1 MRSRRLAGAG
11 VAAAAA
17 ALALAACSSSASSSP
32 PAAASSS
39 SAPAASAGVAS
50 ASPASTASAGTE
62 GSAVSAADLSAA
74 QATVKSASTVP
85 TGIPETQQLSSPPPK
100 GKTVLFLQCEEV
112 QCGYEG
118 TGLKAAAAAVGWT
131 VKTLNFQAAN
141 PATLVSALQTGL
153 QYHPV
158 AAFFTGVPQ
167 EAWQSE
173 QKAYAAAGAILVDDY
188 NATAP
193 TGIGVEP
200 GRGYGN
206 ESVAIGTTIADEQIV
221 NSGGAAAASL
231 IVSVPTYT
239 VFDPMVTAY
248 KAQIAKDCP
257 TCSVTEDDF
266 TLPQMLGGQLVPAV
280 VSAAKRIPNLKYIVS
295 VDGAFT
301 DTLPGALKAAGLA
314 GKYQIINGG
323 GIATDQQFVQAG
335 TELTTVSNPLTEGGW
350 QDMDMA
356 IRFAMHLPES
366 PGDLQVPWVLL
377 NKSNI
382 GTPSDSYDVPTNY
395 PSLFEKLWDVG

>member
-1 MRSRRLAGAG
+1 MRSRRLAGVG
-11 VAAAAA
+11 VAAA
-17 ALALAACSSSASSSP
+17 ALALAACSSS
-32 PAAASSS
+32 SSS
-39 SAPAASAGVAS
+39 SNSAPSSPAAST
-50 ASPASTASAGTE
+50 PASTASASAASTASAGAA
-62 GSAVSAADLSAA
+62 GSAVTAADLAAA
-74 QATVKSASTVP
+74 QAAVKSASTVP
-85 TGIPETQQLSSPPPK
+85 TAIPETEQLSSAPPK

-118 TGLKAAAAAVGWT
+118 TGMKAAAAAIGWN
-131 VKTLNFQAAN
+131 VKVLNFQAAN
-141 PATLVSALQTGL
+141 PATLVSALQAGL

-158 AAFFTGVPQ
+158 AAFFSGVPQ

-173 QKAYAAAGAILVDDY
+173 QKAYAAAGAIIVDNY
-188 NATAP
+188 LSAAPSGTA
-193 TGIGVEP
+193 VEP

-206 ESVAIGTTIADEQIV
+206 ESVAIGTTIADEQIAD
-221 NSGGAAAASL
+221 SGGAAAASM
-231 IVSVPTYT
+231 IISVPAYT

-248 KAQIAKDCP
+248 KAEIAKDCAS
-257 TCSVTEDDF
+257 CSVTEDDF

-280 VSAAKRIPNLKYIVS
+280 VSAAKRISNLKYIVT

-301 DTLPGALKAAGLA
+301 DTLPEALKAAGLA

-323 GIATDQQFVQAG
+323 GIATDQQYVLSG

-356 IRFAMHLPES
+356 IRFVMHLPES
-366 PGDLQVPWVLL
+366 TGDEDVPWVLL

>member
-1 MRSRRLAGAG
+1 
-11 VAAAAA
+11 
-17 ALALAACSSSASSSP
+17 
-32 PAAASSS
+32 
-39 SAPAASAGVAS
+39 
-50 ASPASTASAGTE
+50 
-62 GSAVSAADLSAA
+62 
-74 QATVKSASTVP
+74 
-85 TGIPETQQLSSPPPK
+85 
-100 GKTVLFLQCEEV
+100 
-112 QCGYEG
+112 
-118 TGLKAAAAAVGWT
+118 
-131 VKTLNFQAAN
+131 
-141 PATLVSALQTGL
+141 
-153 QYHPV
+153 V

-206 ESVAIGTTIADEQIV
+206 ESVAIGTTIADEQIA
-221 NSGGAAAASL
+221 NSDGAAAASL
-231 IVSVPTYT
+231 VVSVPTYT

-257 TCSVTEDDF
+257 ACSVTEADF
-266 TLPQMLGGQLVPAV
+266 TLPQMLGGDLVPAV
-280 VSAAKRIPNLKYIVS
+280 VSAAKRISNLKYIVS

-323 GIATDQQFVQAG
+323 GIATDQQFVLNG
-335 TELTTVSNPLTEGGW
+335 TELTTVSNPLTFGGW

-366 PGDLQVPWVLL
+366 PGDEDVPWVLL

>member
-1 MRSRRLAGAG
+1 MRPRRSRLAGAG
-11 VAAAAA
+11 LAAAAL
-17 ALALAACSSSASSSP
+17 LALAACSS
-32 PAAASSS
+32 ASSS
-39 SAPAASAGVAS
+39 SASAPAAAGTTSAS
-50 ASPASTASAGTE
+50 AAAAAGTTSAVAAAVAAVKTASTM
-62 GSAVSAADLSAA
+62 
-74 QATVKSASTVP
+74 P
-85 TGIPETQQLSSPPPK
+85 TSIPETQSLPSAPPK

-112 QCGYEG
+112 QCSYEG
-118 TGLKAAAAAVGWT
+118 DGLKAAAAAIGWT
-131 VKTLNFQAAN
+131 VKVLNFQAAN

-206 ESVAIGTTIADEQIV
+206 ESVAIGTTIADEQV
-221 NSGGAAAASL
+221 ANSGGTAANSL

-248 KAQIAKDCP
+248 KAQMAKDCP

-280 VSAAKRIPNLKYIVS
+280 VSAAKRIPNLKYIVT

-366 PGDLQVPWVLL
+366 PGDEQVPWVLL

-382 GTPSDSYDVPTNY
+382 GTPSDSYDVPANY

>member
-1 MRSRRLAGAG
+1 VKSRRLAGAG
-11 VAAAAA
+11 AAVAL
-17 ALALAACSSSASSSP
+17 LALAACSS
-32 PAAASSS
+32 AASSS
-39 SAPAASAGVAS
+39 SSPAAPAATTGAAS
-50 ASPASTASAGTE
+50 ASGTATAGTDA
-62 GSAVSAADLSAA
+62 SAVSAAALAAA
-74 QATVKSASTVP
+74 QATVKTASTIP
-85 TGIPETQQLSSPPPK
+85 TGIPETEKLPSAPPK

-118 TGLKAAAAAVGWT
+118 TGLKAAAAAVGWN

-193 TGIGVEP
+193 SGAGVEP
-200 GRGYGN
+200 GRGYAN
-206 ESVAIGTTIADEQIV
+206 ESVAIGTTIADEQIAD
-221 NSGGAAAASL
+221 SGGAPAASL

-266 TLPQMLGGQLVPAV
+266 TLPQMLGGNLVPAV
-280 VSAAKRIPNLKYIVS
+280 VSAAKRISNLKYIVS

-323 GIATDQQFVQAG
+323 GIATDQQFVLSG
-335 TELTTVSNPLTEGGW
+335 TELTTVSNPLTFGGW

-366 PGDLQVPWVLL
+366 PGDEQVPWVLL
-377 NKSNI
+377 NKSNV
-382 GTPSDSYDVPTNY
+382 GTPSDSYDVPTDY
-395 PSLFEKLWDVG
+395 PSLFEKLWNVG

>member
-1 MRSRRLAGAG
+1 MRPRRSRLAGAG
-11 VAAAAA
+11 LAAAAL
-17 ALALAACSSSASSSP
+17 LALAACSS
-32 PAAASSS
+32 ASSS
-39 SAPAASAGVAS
+39 SASAPAAAGTTSAS
-50 ASPASTASAGTE
+50 AAAAAGTTSAVAAAVAAVKTASTM
-62 GSAVSAADLSAA
+62 
-74 QATVKSASTVP
+74 P
-85 TGIPETQQLSSPPPK
+85 TSIPETQSLPSAPPK

-158 AAFFTGVPQ
+158 AAFFSGVPQ

-173 QKAYAAAGAILVDDY
+173 QKPYAAAGAVIVDNY
-188 NATAP
+188 LAATP
-193 TGIGVEP
+193 SGEGVLA
-200 GRGYGN
+200 GRGYASEN
-206 ESVAIGTTIADEQIV
+206 EQMGTVLAQQQIA
-221 NSGGAAAASL
+221 NAGGAPAASL

-248 KAQIAKDCP
+248 KAEIAKDCP
-257 TCSVTEDDF
+257 SCSVTETDF

-280 VSAAKRIPNLKYIVS
+280 VSAAKRIPDLKYIVS
-295 VDGAFT
+295 VNGAFT

-366 PGDLQVPWVLL
+366 PGDEQVPWVLL
-377 NKSNI
+377 NKSNV
-382 GTPSDSYDVPTNY
+382 GTPSDSYDVPANY

>member
-1 MRSRRLAGAG
+1 VKSRKLAGAG
-11 VAAAAA
+11 AAAAL
-17 ALALAACSSSASSSP
+17 LALAACSSAASSS
-32 PAAASSS
+32 SSS
-39 SAPAASAGVAS
+39 SAPAATTGASS
-50 ASPASTASAGTE
+50 ASSTATAGTDAT
-62 GSAVSAADLSAA
+62 GVSASSLAAA
-74 QATVKSASTVP
+74 QATVKTASTIP
-85 TGIPETQQLSSPPPK
+85 TGIPETQKLPSAPPK

-118 TGLKAAAAAVGWT
+118 TGLKAAAAAIGWN

-193 TGIGVEP
+193 SGVGVEP

-206 ESVAIGTTIADEQIV
+206 ESVAIGTTIADEQIA
-221 NSGGAAAASL
+221 NSDGAAAASL
-231 IVSVPTYT
+231 VVSVPTYT

-248 KAQIAKDCP
+248 KAQIAKECP

-266 TLPQMLGGQLVPAV
+266 TLPQMLGGDLVPAV
-280 VSAAKRIPNLKYIVS
+280 VSAAKRISNLKYIVS

-323 GIATDQQFVQAG
+323 GIATDQQFVVAG
-335 TELTTVSNPLTEGGW
+335 SELSTVSNPLTLGGW

-356 IRFAMHLPES
+356 IRFAMHLPPS
-366 PGDLQVPWVLL
+366 PGDNVVPWVLL
-377 NKSNI
+377 DKSNV
-382 GTPSDSYDVPTNY
+382 GTPSDSYDVPTDY

>member
-1 MRSRRLAGAG
+1 MRPRRSSLAGAG
-11 VAAAAA
+11 LAAAAL
-17 ALALAACSSSASSSP
+17 LALAACSS
-32 PAAASSS
+32 ASSS
-39 SAPAASAGVAS
+39 SASAPAAAGTTSAS
-50 ASPASTASAGTE
+50 AAAAAGTTSAVAAAVAAVKTASTM
-62 GSAVSAADLSAA
+62 
-74 QATVKSASTVP
+74 P
-85 TGIPETQQLSSPPPK
+85 TSIPETQSLPSAPPK

-112 QCGYEG
+112 QCSYEG
-118 TGLKAAAAAVGWT
+118 DGLKAAAAAIGWN
-131 VKTLNFQAAN
+131 VKVLNFQAAN

-158 AAFFTGVPQ
+158 AAFFSGVPQ

-173 QKAYAAAGAILVDDY
+173 QKPYAAAGAVIVDNY
-188 NATAP
+188 LAATP
-193 TGIGVEP
+193 SGEGVLA
-200 GRGYGN
+200 GRGYASEN
-206 ESVAIGTTIADEQIV
+206 EQMGTVLAQQQIA
-221 NSGGAAAASL
+221 NAGGAPAASL

-248 KAQIAKDCP
+248 KAQMAKDCP

-280 VSAAKRIPNLKYIVS
+280 VSAAKRIPNLKYIVA

-366 PGDLQVPWVLL
+366 PGDEQVPWVLL

-382 GTPSDSYDVPTNY
+382 GTPSDSYDVPANY

>member
-1 MRSRRLAGAG
+1 MKSRRLAGAG
-11 VAAAAA
+11 VAAAL
-17 ALALAACSSSASSSP
+17 LALAACSSSG
-32 PAAASSS
+32 SSS
-39 SAPAASAGVAS
+39 SSSTAPAATTSSGAAS
-50 ASPASTASAGTE
+50 ASSPASSTASAAVA
-62 GSAVSAADLSAA
+62 GSGVSASALAAA
-74 QATVKSASTVP
+74 QAAVAKASTIP
-85 TGIPETQQLSSPPPK
+85 TTIPETQQLSSPPPK

-118 TGLKAAAAAVGWT
+118 TGLKAAAAAVGWN

-141 PATLVSALQTGL
+141 PATLVSALQAGL

-167 EAWQSE
+167 EGWQSE

-193 TGIGVEP
+193 SGEGVEP

-206 ESVAIGTTIADEQIV
+206 ESVAIGTTIADEQIA
-221 NSGGAAAASL
+221 NSGGTAAASL

-248 KAQIAKDCP
+248 KAEIAKDCSS
-257 TCSVTEDDF
+257 CSVTEDDF
-266 TLPQMLGGQLVPAV
+266 TLPQMLGGDLVPAV

-301 DTLPGALKAAGLA
+301 DTLPEALKAAGLA

-323 GIATDQQFVQAG
+323 GIATDQQFVLNG
-335 TELTTVSNPLTEGGW
+335 TELTTVSNPLTLGGW

-366 PGDLQVPWVLL
+366 PGDEDVPWVLL
-377 NKSNI
+377 NKSNV

>member
-1 MRSRRLAGAG
+1 MKSRRLAGAG
-11 VAAAAA
+11 AAVAL
-17 ALALAACSSSASSSP
+17 LALAACSS
-32 PAAASSS
+32 AASSS
-39 SAPAASAGVAS
+39 SSSAGPAATTGASS
-50 ASPASTASAGTE
+50 ASSTASAGTDAT
-62 GSAVSAADLSAA
+62 GVSASALAAA
-74 QATVKSASTVP
+74 QATVKTASTIP
-85 TGIPETQQLSSPPPK
+85 TGIPETQKLPSAPPK

-118 TGLKAAAAAVGWT
+118 TGLKAAAAAIGWN

-193 TGIGVEP
+193 SGPGVEA

-231 IVSVPTYT
+231 VVSVPTYT

-266 TLPQMLGGQLVPAV
+266 TLPQMLGGDLVPAV
-280 VSAAKRIPNLKYIVS
+280 VSAAKRISNLKYIVS

-323 GIATDQQFVQAG
+323 GIATDQQFVLAG
-335 TELTTVSNPLTEGGW
+335 TELSTVSNPLTLGGW

-356 IRFAMHLPES
+356 IRFAMHLPPS
-366 PGDLQVPWVLL
+366 PGDNVVPWVLL

-382 GTPSDSYDVPTNY
+382 GTPSDSYDVPTDY

>member
-1 MRSRRLAGAG
+1 LAGAG
-11 VAAAAA
+11 LAAAL
-17 ALALAACSSSASSSP
+17 LALAACSS
-32 PAAASSS
+32 AASSS
-39 SAPAASAGVAS
+39 SSPTAPAATTGASSASGTATAGTDATGVSAS
-50 ASPASTASAGTE
+50 ALT
-62 GSAVSAADLSAA
+62 AA
-74 QATVKSASTVP
+74 QAAVKSASTIP
-85 TGIPETQQLSSPPPK
+85 TGIPETQQLPSAPPK

-118 TGLKAAAAAVGWT
+118 TGLKAAAAAIGWN

-193 TGIGVEP
+193 SGVGVEA

-231 IVSVPTYT
+231 VVSVPTYT

-248 KAQIAKDCP
+248 KAQIAKECP
-257 TCSVTEDDF
+257 SCSVTEDDF
-266 TLPQMLGGQLVPAV
+266 TLPQMLGGDLVPAV
-280 VSAAKRIPNLKYIVS
+280 VSAAKRISNLKYIVS

-323 GIATDQQFVQAG
+323 GIATDQQYVLSG
-335 TELTTVSNPLTEGGW
+335 TELSTVSNPLTLGGW

-356 IRFAMHLPES
+356 IRFAMHLPPS
-366 PGDLQVPWVLL
+366 PGDNVVPWVLL

-382 GTPSDSYDVPTNY
+382 GTPSDSYDVPTDY

>member
-1 MRSRRLAGAG
+1 VKSRKLAGAG
-11 VAAAAA
+11 AAAAL
-17 ALALAACSSSASSSP
+17 LALAACSSAASSS
-32 PAAASSS
+32 SSS
-39 SAPAASAGVAS
+39 SAPAATTGASS
-50 ASPASTASAGTE
+50 ASSTATAGTDAT
-62 GSAVSAADLSAA
+62 GVSASSLAAA
-74 QATVKSASTVP
+74 QATVKTASTIP
-85 TGIPETQQLSSPPPK
+85 TGIPETQKLPSAPPK

-118 TGLKAAAAAVGWT
+118 TGLKAAAAAIGWN

-193 TGIGVEP
+193 SGVGVEP

-206 ESVAIGTTIADEQIV
+206 ESVAIGNTIADEQIA
-221 NSGGAAAASL
+221 NSDGAAAASL
-231 IVSVPTYT
+231 VVSVPTYT

-248 KAQIAKDCP
+248 KAQIAKECP

-266 TLPQMLGGQLVPAV
+266 TLPQMLGGDLVPAV
-280 VSAAKRIPNLKYIVS
+280 VSAAKRISNLKYIVS

-323 GIATDQQFVQAG
+323 GIATDQQFVVAG
-335 TELTTVSNPLTEGGW
+335 SELSTVSNPLTLGGW

-356 IRFAMHLPES
+356 IRFAMQLPPS
-366 PGDLQVPWVLL
+366 PGDNVVPWVLL
-377 NKSNI
+377 DKSNV
-382 GTPSDSYDVPTNY
+382 GTPSDSYDVPTDY